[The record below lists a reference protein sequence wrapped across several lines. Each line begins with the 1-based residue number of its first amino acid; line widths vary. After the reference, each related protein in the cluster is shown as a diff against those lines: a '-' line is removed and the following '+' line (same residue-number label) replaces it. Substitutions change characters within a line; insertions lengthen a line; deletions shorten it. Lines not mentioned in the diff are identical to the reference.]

1 MTTINYKEEYE
12 KYKSKYEEYHS
23 KYWKKHHETKSL
35 ICENLELQKK
45 VDIYESVVLNGIVK
59 RLSNYMDYGIIT
71 THKYGDIFF
80 HSSQCKFNMNTNLIG
95 KKVKFNLM
103 ISKRLEAINLELEI
117 NDTLSA
123 FDILDSGIYKQN
135 SLQVDEISDNNS
147 DISHESFN
155 SCIEE
160 VEEKEENKELNE
172 FVETEYN
179 KFLELEEKEE
189 FIKNLIKKSFKKK
202 TEKTTTTKEKS
213 KNIYSENEQLLCGK
227 CYSLVW
233 VNSKRVIQCNEECEN
248 GELLCGKHLKEI
260 KKHKLIKNGCIG
272 VFGSWWNYESILE
285 RRIGNKDHLKWCKN
299 FYGKGEITT
308 TWNEEEKEKLGKYFW
323 FCEKEEEKVE
333 EVEDL
338 ISEIKISNDIL
349 PEDNLDK
356 DIKIIQNARK
366 IWYMNYRTHQENKG
380 WFNMIDNGFVCTWQK
395 GIANK
400 RLFDK
405 LVIGDIIAWYT
416 IGIGYSA
423 ILRVKDKCNY
433 ITDDDLRIWHKTEE
447 ELKGHHEWAKK
458 HKCRIIKIP
467 VEFLSYTDLYNCIN
481 RQPGWTNDDWTSGFR
496 GPNAILPT
504 HSRWKEQVIKMYK
517 CMKNNP

>member
-1 MTTINYKEEYE
+1 MNTINYKEEYE

-35 ICENLELQKK
+35 KCETLELQKRLD
-45 VDIYESVVLNGIVK
+45 VYESAVLYGEVK
-59 RLSNYMDYGIIT
+59 RLSNYMDYGIINS
-71 THKYGDIFF
+71 HKYGDIFF

-123 FDILDSGIYKQN
+123 FDILDSGIYKQD
-135 SLQVDEISDNNS
+135 SLIVDELSDNNS
-147 DISHESFN
+147 EDSRDSFN
-155 SCIEE
+155 SC
-160 VEEKEENKELNE
+160 
-172 FVETEYN
+172 
-179 KFLELEEKEE
+179 
-189 FIKNLIKKSFKKK
+189 
-202 TEKTTTTKEKS
+202 
-213 KNIYSENEQLLCGK
+213 
-227 CYSLVW
+227 
-233 VNSKRVIQCNEECEN
+233 
-248 GELLCGKHLKEI
+248 
-260 KKHKLIKNGCIG
+260 
-272 VFGSWWNYESILE
+272 
-285 RRIGNKDHLKWCKN
+285 
-299 FYGKGEITT
+299 
-308 TWNEEEKEKLGKYFW
+308 
-323 FCEKEEEKVE
+323 VE

-338 ISEIKISNDIL
+338 ISEIKIRNDIL
-349 PEDNLDK
+349 PEDNLDE
-356 DIKIIQNARK
+356 DIKIIQKARK

-395 GIANK
+395 DKANK

-423 ILRVKDKCNY
+423 ILRVKDKCSY
-433 ITDDDLRIWHKTEE
+433 ITDDDLRIWHSTDED
-447 ELKGHHEWAKK
+447 LKGHHEWAKK

-467 VEFLSYTDLYNCIN
+467 VEFLAYTDLYNCIN

-496 GPNAILPT
+496 GPNAISPT